1 MSNCV
6 HFRPT
11 INKSVSTKHKLIKH
25 TLALGFSVDFSEDK
39 EPSDELGDK
48 PRPPEAETAPAHSEL
63 EDAEL
68 PGRPWEFTV
77 CVCTCALP
85 VTGPSNSLE
94 FVFSWPFDEAG
105 GGA

>member
-1 MSNCV
+1 MYQLPIRQRHQLLASEHFCVIMMMMIMSNCV

-25 TLALGFSVDFSEDK
+25 TLALGFNVDFSEDK

-68 PGRPWEFTV
+68 PGRP
-77 CVCTCALP
+77 
-85 VTGPSNSLE
+85 
-94 FVFSWPFDEAG
+94 
-105 GGA
+105 